1 MIRFAMRLLLCRTA
15 VFLALVSLFPPCGPV
30 AGEPVVADAAGRT
43 VELPEKVE
51 KILVT
56 CYGGV
61 THQLVVLGAEDRIV
75 GQPSM
80 KQFPQ
85 LLKMRPGLAAIPDAG
100 SFDNINIEEIV
111 RLAPDM
117 VFAGIISKKGNAK
130 IEEIGLPL
138 VTMYIGKA
146 RIGVMKEEFLRTGR
160 ILAREDKAKALVAY
174 WDATLGL
181 VRERVGAIPPE
192 KRLRVYYADTDILHT
207 EGGAWW
213 TQDLLSFAGAVNV
226 AEDIGQARE
235 TTMEK
240 LLEWD
245 PEVIVVSRTL
255 GQADKV
261 AGILKDPQLRD
272 LKAVRSGRVHEFPI
286 GAFWWN
292 RPSPEAPLGFLW
304 LAKTL
309 YPELMAD
316 IDLKK
321 ETVDF
326 FKTFYGYELSDAE
339 YESFI
344 TGPKP

>member
-1 MIRFAMRLLLCRTA
+1 MRLLLCRAA
-15 VFLALVSLFPPCGPV
+15 VFLALVFLSLPCGPV
-30 AGEPVVADAAGRT
+30 AAGPAVTDAAGRT

-61 THQLVVLGAEDRIV
+61 THQFVVLGAEDRIV

-111 RLAPDM
+111 RLAPDV

-146 RIGVMKEEFLRTGR
+146 RIEVMKEEFLRTGR
-160 ILAREDKAKALVAY
+160 ILGREDKAKALVDY
-174 WDATLGL
+174 WDAKLGL
-181 VRERVGAIPPE
+181 VRGRVGTIPPE

-226 AEDIGQARE
+226 AENIGQARE

-245 PEVIVVSRTL
+245 PEVIVVSRTM

-272 LKAVRSGRVHEFPI
+272 LKAVRSGRVYEFPI

-316 IDLKK
+316 IDMKK
-321 ETVDF
+321 ETEDF

-344 TGPKP
+344 TGPTP

>member
-1 MIRFAMRLLLCRTA
+1 MIRFALRSLLCRA
-15 VFLALVSLFPPCGPV
+15 ALFLTLVSLFPPCGPAT
-30 AGEPVVADAAGRT
+30 AGLVVTDATGRT

-85 LLKMRPGLAAIPDAG
+85 LLKMRPGLADIPDAG

-111 RLAPDM
+111 RLAPDV

-130 IEEIGLPL
+130 IEETGIPL

-146 RIGVMKEEFLRTGR
+146 RIEVMKEEFLRTGR
-160 ILAREDKAKALVAY
+160 ILGREDKAKALAAY

-181 VRERVGAIPPE
+181 VRQRVGTIPPE

-226 AEDIGQARE
+226 AEGIGQARE

-245 PEVIVVSRTL
+245 PEVIVVSRTM

-261 AGILKDPQLRD
+261 AGILKDPQLQD
-272 LKAVRSGRVHEFPI
+272 IKAVRSGRVHEFPI

-309 YPELMAD
+309 YPDLMAD

-339 YESFI
+339 YASFI
-344 TGPKP
+344 DGSKP

>member
-1 MIRFAMRLLLCRTA
+1 
-15 VFLALVSLFPPCGPV
+15 
-30 AGEPVVADAAGRT
+30 
-43 VELPEKVE
+43 
-51 KILVT
+51 
-56 CYGGV
+56 
-61 THQLVVLGAEDRIV
+61 
-75 GQPSM
+75 
-80 KQFPQ
+80 
-85 LLKMRPGLAAIPDAG
+85 
-100 SFDNINIEEIV
+100 
-111 RLAPDM
+111 
-117 VFAGIISKKGNAK
+117 K

-146 RIGVMKEEFLRTGR
+146 RIEVMKEEFLRTSR
-160 ILAREDKAKALVAY
+160 ILGREDKAKALVDY
-174 WDATLGL
+174 WDAKLGL
-181 VRERVGAIPPE
+181 VRGRVGTIPPE

-245 PEVIVVSRTL
+245 PEVIVVSRTM

-272 LKAVRSGRVHEFPI
+272 LKAVRSGRVYEFPI

-316 IDLKK
+316 IDMKK

-344 TGPKP
+344 TGSTP